1 MCPTHQTRRE
11 RKFSTD
17 LENLYLKMLSL
28 SSRRL
33 IVSSSCYLE
42 HPTIAAH
49 SATWEMFASSSA
61 GWARWRSLQYS
72 SLVSV
77 AKKMQLNKSCKR
89 SRASK
94 YMHVW
99 KSLRTFMNF
108 FALVRRPSVVCFPS
122 APKGTISLSFSRHPR
137 RWARLKGRLKLFN
150 QSNWSNISLSH
161 LFFSNSLW
169 EFLQKI

>member
-1 MCPTHQTRRE
+1 MNNNSTHQTRRE
-11 RKFSTD
+11 RKFSTV

-33 IVSSSCYLE
+33 IVSSSCYVE

-61 GWARWRSLQYS
+61 GWARWRSLHYS

-77 AKKMQLNKSCKR
+77 AKEMQLNKSCKR
-89 SRASK
+89 SRAFK

-99 KSLRTFMNF
+99 IYTNLDELLRSRQETQRSM
-108 FALVRRPSVVCFPS
+108 
-122 APKGTISLSFSRHPR
+122 LSFGAQRNNI
-137 RWARLKGRLKLFN
+137 LELF
-150 QSNWSNISLSH
+150 QTST
-161 LFFSNSLW
+161 
-169 EFLQKI
+169 